1 MIKIKKRFYTAIAL
15 SFFYALIL
23 GGELPYLI
31 MFSLIS
37 VFIIDLIYLSII
49 KRSLSIKIIREQDYF
64 TVGNNVEYITQ
75 LNCSSFMPI
84 PYIEI
89 KNKITNQ
96 KQDSKLVS
104 ITMEENCWIQNREVF
119 NARGIYNL
127 KNYDII
133 IFDIF
138 QLMKLQ
144 IMDSDNTKIKV
155 YPKVITLKERSLGG
169 KDIYLEAHDKNCNNE
184 DSFSIR
190 DVRKYRTGDSLK
202 KVHWKLSA
210 KYGELYVKNS
220 ETISGEEAVVFI
232 DMNKDN
238 YSFDELGITEEKV
251 VDMTLSIISL
261 MRQREVKTNLF
272 INAANS
278 ENIQI
283 VNKENF
289 DSLIEYMLTLRSN
302 SENKIEDFLQR
313 NIYKLHKVN
322 KIIIVLA
329 VLYDEFI
336 NNVIDLK
343 MKGYLISVIYC
354 YKNAYNDE
362 KEKMLSKWG
371 IECVFADS
379 IL

>member
-1 MIKIKKRFYTAIAL
+1 
-15 SFFYALIL
+15 
-23 GGELPYLI
+23 
-31 MFSLIS
+31 
-37 VFIIDLIYLSII
+37 
-49 KRSLSIKIIREQDYF
+49 
-64 TVGNNVEYITQ
+64 
-75 LNCSSFMPI
+75 
-84 PYIEI
+84 
-89 KNKITNQ
+89 
-96 KQDSKLVS
+96 
-104 ITMEENCWIQNREVF
+104 
-119 NARGIYNL
+119 
-127 KNYDII
+127 
-133 IFDIF
+133 
-138 QLMKLQ
+138 
-144 IMDSDNTKIKV
+144 
-155 YPKVITLKERSLGG
+155 LKERSLGG

-232 DMNKDN
+232 DMNKNN

-278 ENIQI
+278 ENVQI

-289 DSLIEYMLTLRSN
+289 DSLIEYMLTLRSD